1 MTQYPTWRYSST
13 EPPKIIQSAAEEA
26 EGWYDSP
33 TKCVPAPGPEPV
45 VPDPDVPDYVKRMR
59 AKRIKYQGPHA

>member
-33 TKCVPAPGPEPV
+33 TKAAETAVLAPF

-59 AKRIKYQGPHA
+59 AKRIKYQGPV